1 MSTITRMQLLSDE
14 YEGGAGAGA
23 GGGAVT
29 SATYT
34 SDFPTW
40 KAKHTEL
47 NEEKERIR
55 EPYLL
60 SIRALKKA
68 TLELERA
75 RALAAGGGGAG
86 DLEDLQRRLTSAQHI
101 KDAQQ
106 AKWDG
111 ILARILNLY

>member
-1 MSTITRMQLLSDE
+1 MSTITRMQLLGDAF
-14 YEGGAGAGA
+14 EGGA

-75 RALAAGGGGAG
+75 RAGAG

-111 ILARILNLY
+111 ILARIRNLY